1 MRGNLKDADFK
12 MALIVAFGAFVVIGV
27 TPFAIYRFAA
37 GQRLIGILDLAIVTT
52 IGFGVLRAWR
62 TGRSERTAL
71 LMAAMCSIGCVLVAY
86 LGGLAGVLWVYP
98 VLLANFLLVSRL
110 HAAVLSALVIGSVA
124 MLDSVLGTPLH
135 KAMFCVTTV
144 EVSLFAYVFAWR
156 SESQRTQLEA
166 VAAHDP
172 LTGASNRRNM
182 AAELKA
188 AMADSERERAPVGL
202 LVFDLD
208 HFKAIND
215 SFGHEAGDRV
225 LVQVA
230 ELVRRH
236 TRKQDRFFRL
246 GGEEFG
252 LLVPGADT
260 TVLRRIAETLRSRVE
275 SEVRC
280 GERVV
285 TMSVG
290 LASYCPGESAGSWQ
304 RRADL
309 AMYQAKR
316 EGRNRVVVDAGSK
329 HAAARE
335 TKAPGDAAKS

>member
-1 MRGNLKDADFK
+1 MWGKPNNADFK
-12 MALIVAFGAFVVIGV
+12 LALIVAFGALVVVGV
-27 TPFAIYRFAA
+27 TPFAIYRFAT
-37 GQRLIGILDLAIVTT
+37 GQWLIGLLDLAIVAT
-52 IGFGVLRAWR
+52 IAFGGLRAWR
-62 TGRSERTAL
+62 TGKCEGTAL
-71 LMAAMCSIGCVLVAY
+71 LMAVMCSIGCVLVAA
-86 LGGLAGVLWVYP
+86 LAGLSGVLWVYP
-98 VLLANFLLVSRL
+98 VLLANFLLVQRH
-110 HAAVLSALVIGSVA
+110 HAAVLSALVIASVA
-124 MLDSVLGTPLH
+124 LLDSALGTPLH
-135 KAMFCVTTV
+135 KAMFAVTTI

-156 SESQRTQLEA
+156 TESQRTELEA

-182 AAELKA
+182 GAELKA
-188 AMADSERERAPVGL
+188 AMADSERDRAPVGL
-202 LVFDLD
+202 LIFDLD

-230 ELVRRH
+230 ELVRRN

-252 LLVPGADT
+252 LLVPGADA
-260 TVLRRIAETLRSRVE
+260 TVLARIAEMLRGRVE

-280 GERVV
+280 NERIA

-290 LASYCPGESAGSWQ
+290 VANYCPGESAGSWQ

-316 EGRNRVVVDAGSK
+316 EGRNRVVMDDCCK
-329 HAAARE
+329 HVPARE
-335 TKAPGDAAKS
+335 AQAPGDAARS